1 MSDKL
6 KTLSILMD
14 EKVKDVSPL
23 LQNLYSFQE
32 LVDSR
37 LVTSIEKVQYSQKY
51 KLINDMRNITLEI
64 SFYLQAPYLIGKKI
78 YGIYHID
85 DDIASELVNT
95 VLGTEFR
102 NHNIEKFFCSDV
114 PTIIYPDKDNDMI
127 SALNISDTL
136 LTMGMEDYSDL
147 IDIEYSEGMELG
159 SLLRFVALPSASID
173 ANTAYIVLPKC
184 FSKDN
189 KYYQAIIDSI
199 DSLILCENIPENE
212 LKTFSNLKD
221 MSLYSENSIGS
232 YCANG
237 MVNNFEY
244 RYLIENIIY
253 EIGGYLAEQHKNLNT
268 SIKLI
273 NTDLLY
279 KDSNTEHILK
289 KIQLENSDAIK
300 NIENIYNEFKSVSD
314 DLISIIDEIQQSL
327 SEKLVGPFIF
337 YHKDIKSILI
347 DLLIKMGDTFAEFSK
362 SQFHTMRNRIEAY
375 EALGGDPAISS
386 VIYAKA
392 VGDPIGSEE
401 LNRFHNYDTD
411 SKFVI
416 KKMLDMSDQLKLSHS
431 EKESLVYRLKDS
443 MRPSDKRKLAEAY
456 FYARN
461 FADEAKEM
469 FFEAMKLG
477 DEEAGN
483 DLMWLYDHA
492 RMELSQ
498 DEIKKIADYGNA
510 EACYYI
516 AKTEEDVDY
525 RNTFKY
531 LVIAAV
537 KGNLKAIKDLGDHYY
552 NVYLRNNSAVHRDI
566 ALSIYTAAYQNGS
579 QDKKVLEKMA
589 HIAYCQQDYKASVEY
604 CELASTA
611 YSDFLLGMIYE
622 NGCGCSADKKKAY
635 KYYESASQKGY
646 TDAQVCCDRLSEEFK
661 TEEQKNYVSDN
672 TNYSATTYYSGYY
685 SSYYSGW

>member
-14 EKVKDVSPL
+14 EKIKDVSPL

-159 SLLRFVALPSASID
+159 GLLRFVALPSASID

-189 KYYQAIIDSI
+189 KYYQAIIDSV

-212 LKTFSNLKD
+212 LNTFSNLKD

-232 YCANG
+232 YCADG

-253 EIGGYLAEQHKNLNT
+253 EIGGYLAEQHKNLNA

-289 KIQLENSDAIK
+289 DC
-300 NIENIYNEFKSVSD
+300 
-314 DLISIIDEIQQSL
+314 
-327 SEKLVGPFIF
+327 
-337 YHKDIKSILI
+337 
-347 DLLIKMGDTFAEFSK
+347 
-362 SQFHTMRNRIEAY
+362 RR
-375 EALGGDPAISS
+375 
-386 VIYAKA
+386 
-392 VGDPIGSEE
+392 
-401 LNRFHNYDTD
+401 
-411 SKFVI
+411 
-416 KKMLDMSDQLKLSHS
+416 
-431 EKESLVYRLKDS
+431 
-443 MRPSDKRKLAEAY
+443 
-456 FYARN
+456 
-461 FADEAKEM
+461 
-469 FFEAMKLG
+469 
-477 DEEAGN
+477 
-483 DLMWLYDHA
+483 
-492 RMELSQ
+492 
-498 DEIKKIADYGNA
+498 
-510 EACYYI
+510 
-516 AKTEEDVDY
+516 
-525 RNTFKY
+525 
-531 LVIAAV
+531 
-537 KGNLKAIKDLGDHYY
+537 
-552 NVYLRNNSAVHRDI
+552 
-566 ALSIYTAAYQNGS
+566 
-579 QDKKVLEKMA
+579 
-589 HIAYCQQDYKASVEY
+589 
-604 CELASTA
+604 
-611 YSDFLLGMIYE
+611 
-622 NGCGCSADKKKAY
+622 
-635 KYYESASQKGY
+635 
-646 TDAQVCCDRLSEEFK
+646 
-661 TEEQKNYVSDN
+661 
-672 TNYSATTYYSGYY
+672 
-685 SSYYSGW
+685 